1 MISNEAWREL
11 VAGLVGREASRTYGE
26 EFFSVVLSYEEI
38 ESAPNIQVTWD
49 TDLEV
54 VTIEVRP

>member
-11 VAGLVGREASRTYGE
+11 VAALANQNAARVWPDEPRALRLT
-26 EFFSVVLSYEEI
+26 YEEI
-38 ESAPNIQVTWD
+38 ESAPNIEVTWD
-49 TDLEV
+49 SDLEV